1 MNVNVS
7 IKPNWQ
13 LGLVELANISQRNE
27 NFKNNLKMIPIL
39 II

>member
-13 LGLVELANISQRNE
+13 LGLVELANISQRM
-27 NFKNNLKMIPIL
+27 KILK